1 MAELN
6 LKQGLEGMDV
16 AAWLRRHP
24 NFLKDF
30 PDIADLLLI
39 PREKGPAASLA
50 SYQIETLRERN
61 RELGERLHQLIEIA
75 TENEQLA
82 VQVHSYTLAMLRAAD
97 LVETLR
103 VVVAGLHEDFHTD
116 YVSLLLFHDGQ
127 GLPQEPW
134 LHFVPG
140 GASTLPVFKDFL
152 QRGDPLC
159 GRLAENKLSALFGPQ
174 ATAVQSS
181 ALLKL
186 GELGL
191 LAIAS
196 KDPNHFHPGLST
208 LFLKLITEAVTAALG
223 RYL

>member
-1 MAELN
+1 MTELS
-6 LKQGLEGMDV
+6 LTQGLEGMDV

-30 PDIADLLLI
+30 PDIADLLMV

-61 RELGERLHQLIEIA
+61 RELGERLHQLIDTA

-82 VQVHSYTLAMLRAAD
+82 VQVHSYVLAMLRAAD
-97 LVETLR
+97 LAETLH
-103 VVVAGLHEDFHTD
+103 VVVAGLYEDFHTD
-116 YVSLLLFHDGQ
+116 QVSLLLFRDGQ
-127 GLPQEPW
+127 NLPQEPW
-134 LHFVPG
+134 LQFFPG

-159 GRLAENKLSALFGPQ
+159 GRLAENKLDALFGSQ
-174 ATAVQSS
+174 ATAVQSA

-186 GELGL
+186 GDLGL
-191 LAIAS
+191 LAIGS
-196 KDPNHFHPGLST
+196 KDPNHFHPGLGT
-208 LFLKLITEAVTAALG
+208 LFLKLIAEAVTAAIG
-223 RYL
+223 RYP